1 MDQDNKTEMRLER
14 PPAGKGTRKKF
25 TKPPVKVACL
35 SCRASRIR
43 CDGKDPCSG
52 CTLKGKDCSYLP
64 SRRGGPRKKKVIP
77 AASVAME
84 SSESKIWSVVH
95 PIPRLDE
102 ELFNQV
108 DTLAVP
114 GAGLRALDFPNE
126 VQSML
131 EGLFMPGSSAS
142 YPALASEP
150 VPTPLPPSA
159 PTRVRVYGSEQ
170 DILNGYY
177 TFIHD
182 YFPVFPPPHAPQG
195 LDSPLELPSSP
206 DMTSDNP
213 PLVYHPKSPVT
224 LAISAVLARVPHP
237 ADPDPSSSESILI
250 RRAYSHR
257 FARAALDSVEAE
269 SELTESC
276 DSPAQ
281 ALLNEQPIPKR
292 LPVHPNTPVEL
303 ESILAL
309 LILSVYEYT
318 QRGNLVK
325 MRNRAGEAYVKALNM
340 SLHTQGRED
349 DIFAE
354 ARRRAWWM
362 TFYCVC
368 QGSIVS
374 NTAPAILVTDPHFVT
389 PLPLFSAD
397 SDAWAVLVQAQ
408 QVLVSATQYVCDLN
422 RALRGRA
429 DMSRIYERVKKLDFW
444 ALAALSQAN
453 IHPPPHVSALD
464 AYRSEAITANSVRA
478 IARIKISSARI
489 KIHRFRAFLD
499 IPIFIKKHCDLTCAS
514 IGSADTESTSTEQ
527 RADSK
532 VSCCS
537 ASLSQVP
544 TPSDISPSVS
554 PPASDASTYSWVS
567 EESFPFSN
575 YDSTSICLESALT
588 IAQMFDSLPYPH
600 PPYGDRPPGG
610 FTPSCDPMPRTMPS
624 FACCAM
630 QSSYA
635 MLMLYYKSCI
645 TKHNAENTPLSNTDQ
660 LRERLRHGLRCV
672 IDAVKNYA
680 IAFEALD
687 GMRDE
692 IEGAFLTAFPQ
703 P

>member
-35 SCRASRIR
+35 SC
-43 CDGKDPCSG
+43 
-52 CTLKGKDCSYLP
+52 YLP

-126 VQSML
+126 VQSMF

-170 DILNGYY
+170 DIV
-177 TFIHD
+177 
-182 YFPVFPPPHAPQG
+182 PSPPRTEG

-224 LAISAVLARVPHP
+224 LAISAGLARVPHP

-257 FARAALDSVEAE
+257 FARAALDRVEAE

-292 LPVHPNTPVEL
+292 LTVHPKHAREL

-362 TFYCVC
+362 T
-368 QGSIVS
+368 GSIVS

-687 GMRDE
+687 GMRAPN
-692 IEGAFLTAFPQ
+692 ITEGQRNKFFTGQ
-703 P
+703 PAPPMYSH